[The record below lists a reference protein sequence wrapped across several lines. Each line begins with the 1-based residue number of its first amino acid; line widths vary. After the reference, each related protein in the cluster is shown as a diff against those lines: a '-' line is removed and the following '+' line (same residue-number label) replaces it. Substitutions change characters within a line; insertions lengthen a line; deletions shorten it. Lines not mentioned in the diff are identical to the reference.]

1 MTIDLK
7 NVAVVSLRGVNLSF
21 PSGTLTLLVG
31 KTGAGKSTLL
41 RSISGL
47 ERPTLGDIAIDG
59 TPLWNGHRV
68 QMEAIQNLTMVFQS
82 PEQQLFATS
91 VKKEFEYSLRPCKLA
106 EGVAKHRIERA
117 LRTVGLPPTMLDLA
131 PKSLSGGQQRRV
143 AIATA
148 LATEPAWLLL
158 DEPTA
163 GLDAPAADALSH
175 DIRDMADRGRGV
187 IVATHDLDVWLPLA
201 DRLIIMQ
208 NGQVAADL
216 EAAYAVENPGILAD
230 SGVGLPASAECTAYL
245 RQHGWDIP
253 AAALS
258 PQEAAQDIL
267 RCLERT
273 PARVPQR
280 TTSAEQAVSGKRG
293 KWIGHMQST
302 SDHVQYGDHIHSS
315 AGHMQSAEGGAKLD
329 FRQYIQKLDARAKW
343 LAYVLLSV
351 VILAVPVAGILPSI
365 VVIGLLAAACK
376 VPLMRFWHIGR
387 PFLLFMAFTVIFS
400 GLTWPIGY
408 SVTNGLHTLLSLV
421 RILLILMLGVLF
433 TELTS
438 TLEMKR
444 GLEVALNWLKP
455 LRIPVEAIAFGASL
469 VLRFIPILGAEAKK
483 FAEVS
488 QIRAKRV
495 GRTGQVRLRDASTLL
510 MPLLFSLFQLGED
523 LSFAMEARG
532 LVRFGMP
539 RTSGVAIRW
548 DRKDTHFTLA
558 ALVLSTFLVIV
569 SIGLPELRF

>member
-7 NVAVVSLRGVNLSF
+7 NVTVVSLQGVNLTL

-41 RSISGL
+41 RSICGL
-47 ERPTLGDIAIDG
+47 ERPTRGDIAIDG
-59 TPLWNGHRV
+59 TPLWNGKSV

-106 EGVAKHRIERA
+106 EGVADHRIERA
-117 LRTVGLPPTMLDLA
+117 LSTAGLPLTMLDVA
-131 PKSLSGGQQRRV
+131 PKSLSGGEQRRV

-163 GLDAPAADALSH
+163 GLDAPAVDALSR
-175 DIRDMADRGRGV
+175 DIRDMADRGCGV
-187 IVATHDLDVWLPLA
+187 IVATHDVDVWLPLA

-208 NGQVAADL
+208 NGQVVANL
-216 EAAYAVENPGILAD
+216 EAAYAIENPGILAD
-230 SGVGLPASAECTAYL
+230 SGVGLPASADCSAYL
-245 RQHGWDIP
+245 RRHGWDIR

-267 RCLERT
+267 RCLGRT
-273 PARVPQR
+273 SATVPQR
-280 TTSAEQAVSGKRG
+280 ATSAERVVSGDGG
-293 KWIGHMQST
+293 KWMGPIQSSGSPMQS
-302 SDHVQYGDHIHSS
+302 SGN
-315 AGHMQSAEGGAKLD
+315 GAKLD
-329 FRQYIQKLDARAKW
+329 FRQYIKKLDARAKW

-351 VILAVPVAGILPSI
+351 VILAVPVAGIPPTI
-365 VVIGLLAAACK
+365 VVVGLLAAACR
-376 VPLMRFWHIGR
+376 VPWMRFWHIGR
-387 PFLLFMAFTVIFS
+387 PFLLFMAFTIIFS

-408 SVTNGLHTLLSLV
+408 SVMNGLHTLLSLV

-433 TELTS
+433 SELTS

-455 LRIPVEAIAFGASL
+455 LRIPVEAISFGASL
-469 VLRFIPILGAEAKK
+469 VLRFIPILGAEAQK

-532 LVRFGMP
+532 LTRFGMP

-548 DRKDTHFTLA
+548 GGKDTRFILA
-558 ALVLSTFLVIV
+558 ALVLSALLVIV
-569 SIGLPELRF
+569 STG